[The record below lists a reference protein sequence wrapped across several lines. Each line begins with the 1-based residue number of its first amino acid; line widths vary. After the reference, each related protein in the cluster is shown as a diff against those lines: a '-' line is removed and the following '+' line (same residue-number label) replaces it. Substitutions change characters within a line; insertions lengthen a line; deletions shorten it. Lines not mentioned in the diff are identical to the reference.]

1 MSPAEHLSEP
11 TWGGGS
17 SSPHTPRPPPR
28 PNVVSDSRATMRPQH
43 GHHGLVGQA
52 QARDP
57 SDSKRSKT
65 RRPRK
70 QSPLCPSFPDLNRGT
85 SGTPKG
91 TTSTWQ
97 ASGALLLGPLC
108 HPPHAAPPAQA
119 NLRLDSQKHRRAH
132 PGPTVR
138 GHEGSGPMATLAG
151 PTWARGHPAISPSTV
166 PDDLETG
173 SIWKPL

>member
-1 MSPAEHLSEP
+1 MDGWGWKRAGGEGVSQTERLSEP

-65 RRPRK
+65 RRPRAK
-70 QSPLCPSFPDLNRGT
+70 PPVSVLSGPELGYKWHSQGDRIHTAGLWGAPVGAALSPTPCRASCTGEPEAGLSE
-85 SGTPKG
+85 TPKG
-91 TTSTWQ
+91 SP
-97 ASGALLLGPLC
+97 GAHSEGP
-108 HPPHAAPPAQA
+108 
-119 NLRLDSQKHRRAH
+119 
-132 PGPTVR
+132 
-138 GHEGSGPMATLAG
+138 
-151 PTWARGHPAISPSTV
+151 
-166 PDDLETG
+166 
-173 SIWKPL
+173 